1 MRIEK
6 QARGQGWAALV
17 VAGLCLAGAP
27 TLAAEGG
34 VGVYVLGSRGP
45 LAGALPPPGLYFQN
59 DLYYYKGSAA
69 PTRTLPFNSQVIGD
83 VRAEMVVNAPSVLW
97 STPLG
102 IAGGNIAFAL
112 AVPFGGPTIDAG
124 FNVTNT
130 ALGTIGAR
138 NLQDSVTTVGDPL
151 LSALIGWHS
160 GAFHWNAG
168 VTVNVP
174 IGAYRP
180 GALANMAFHRWAVDF
195 SAAVTWLDPKIGLDL
210 SAAAGFTVNGR
221 NPSTDYGT
229 GTEFHLEVSAVQH
242 LSRNFDIGLVGYYY
256 RQISD
261 DWGGGARLG
270 GFRGQVMALGG
281 TAGISFNVAER
292 EVMTRVKVYRE
303 FDVRNRLQ
311 GTAAF
316 FTVSLPLT
324 KPMAPPPPPAN

>member
-1 MRIEK
+1 MRCNK
-6 QARGQGWAALV
+6 QAGGSGLAALAMV
-17 VAGLCLAGAP
+17 GLCLATGP
-27 TLAAEGG
+27 TMAAEGG

-59 DLYYYKGSAA
+59 DLYYYKGSAS
-69 PTRTLPFNSQVIGD
+69 PTKTLPFHSQVIGD
-83 VRAEMVVNAPSVLW
+83 VRAEMVVNAPSLLW

-102 IAGGNIAFAL
+102 IAGGNVAFGFTL
-112 AVPFGGPTIDAG
+112 PIGGPTIDAG
-124 FNVTNT
+124 FSVTNP

-160 GAFHWNAG
+160 GNFHWNTG

-174 IGAYRP
+174 IGHYRS
-180 GALANMAFHRWAVDF
+180 GALANMAFHRWAVDV

-210 SAAAGFTVNGR
+210 SAAAGFTFNGR
-221 NPSTDYGT
+221 NPATDYVT
-229 GTEFHLEVSAVQH
+229 GTEFHLEASAVQH
-242 LSRNFDIGLVGYYY
+242 LSRNFDVGLVGYYY

-270 GFRGQVMALGG
+270 GFRGEVIALGG
-281 TAGISFNVAER
+281 TAGVTFNVAER

-303 FDVRNRLQ
+303 FNVSNRVQ

-324 KPMAPPPPPAN
+324 KPMAPPPPPN